1 MLLLGFYKTA
11 INTRAP
17 VRAKNGFQRT
27 MGKLIILHAEFQYS
41 VGGPFAVWL
50 VYSRNSSTSLL
61 DFFIICATL
70 REVKQSKVDL
80 LMA

>member
-1 MLLLGFYKTA
+1 MLLLGFFKTA
-11 INTRAP
+11 INTRDP

-27 MGKLIILHAEFQYS
+27 MGKLIILHAAFQYS
-41 VGGPFAVWL
+41 VVPLAVWL

-70 REVKQSKVDL
+70 REVKQSKLDL
-80 LMA
+80 LKA